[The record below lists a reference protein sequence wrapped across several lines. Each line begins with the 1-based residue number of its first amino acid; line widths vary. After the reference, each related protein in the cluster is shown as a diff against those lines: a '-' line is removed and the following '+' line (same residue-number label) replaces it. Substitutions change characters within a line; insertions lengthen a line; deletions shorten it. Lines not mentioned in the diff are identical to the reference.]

1 MIDIAVKGPLAL
13 GAFLKLAGAA
23 QTGGEA
29 KLLVQNGEV
38 RVNGATELR
47 RGHSVAPDDVVAV
60 GETEYR
66 VCSSPD

>member
-1 MIDIAVKGPLAL
+1 L

-23 QTGGEA
+23 PTGGEA
-29 KLLVQNGEV
+29 KVLIQNGEV

-47 RGHSVAPDDVVAV
+47 RGHDVAPGDIVAV
-60 GETEYR
+60 GGAEYR